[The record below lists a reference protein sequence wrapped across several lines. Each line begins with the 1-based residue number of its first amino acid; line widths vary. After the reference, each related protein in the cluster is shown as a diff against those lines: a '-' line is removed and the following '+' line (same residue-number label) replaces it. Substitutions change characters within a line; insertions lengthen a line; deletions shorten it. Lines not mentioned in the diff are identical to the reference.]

1 MLSLGRVIALC
12 LTGITYFVT
21 LETQANTQL
30 EGETDSLQEK
40 SLVGEQ
46 EQSLKAQLSIADGE
60 KKLNYIDSLRGYGNQ
75 GFSFS
80 LTNVSYRQHE
90 KQTLNRLTV
99 NVLNDQSL
107 VEYISPK
114 RQMGRKI
121 LKQGSNM
128 WMHIPGTRNI
138 LRITPAQRLI
148 GQASNGDVTGTTF
161 SSDYDVV
168 AITQTDLQSVNVFK
182 LELAAKRTDSAYQRI
197 VFYIN
202 AESELPISSEFYSR
216 TKRLLKRA
224 EYREFKKFGEQLKIH
239 KMLLTDPINK
249 GNFTWMKFEHYR
261 KHEINPVIFHKDNLL
276 R

>member
-1 MLSLGRVIALC
+1 MHRFVIMVTWLMLGSHFIAPKIQAD
-12 LTGITYFVT
+12 TE
-21 LETQANTQL
+21 LENKAS
-30 EGETDSLQEK
+30 SLQEEHTTSK
-40 SLVGEQ
+40 RG
-46 EQSLKAQLSIADGE
+46 QSVEVQLTIADGE
-60 KKLNYIDSLRGYGNQ
+60 KKLNYIDSLRGYGEQ
-75 GFSFS
+75 GFSFN
-80 LTNVSYRQHE
+80 LTNVSYRQQK
-90 KQTLNRLTV
+90 KQTLNQLTV
-99 NVLNDQSL
+99 KVLNDQSL
-107 VEYISPK
+107 VEYLSPK

-161 SSDYDVV
+161 SNDYDVV
-168 AITQTDLQSVNVFK
+168 AINQTELQGNKVFK
-182 LELAAKRTDSAYQRI
+182 LELAAKRVDSAYQQI

-202 AESELPISSEFYSR
+202 AENDLPISSEFYSR

-224 EYREFKKFGEQLKIH
+224 EYREFKQYGEQLKIH
-239 KMLLTDPINK
+239 KMLLSDPINK

-261 KHEINPVIFHKDNLL
+261 KHEINPVIFHKDSLL